1 MKVITVS
8 NQKGG
13 VGKTTIT
20 FHLAHYLW
28 KQGHCVLAIDLD
40 PQGNLTSTFLTDELD
55 DDTWKVAHVKKIFED
70 GVAYPIEVRERLMI
84 LPSDIRL
91 AVIETQTSLTNYYKL
106 KRFTDKLKGI
116 DYVVIDTPP
125 NLGLFTINALLAAT
139 HIVIPIQP
147 SRYAQIALSTL
158 LATVESI
165 KESSGGGGEIAG
177 VVITRAKTNT
187 RMYQETVEWLRTAH
201 PGLLIE
207 PAIPDTVKV
216 QYSIRERIPVFEKY
230 PKDKIVEVFE
240 SLCKNIKEAID
251 NG

>member
-1 MKVITVS
+1 MKVITIS

-13 VGKTTIT
+13 VGKTTIA

-28 KQGHCVLAIDLD
+28 KQGHFVLAIDID
-40 PQGNLTSTFLTDELD
+40 PQGNLTSTLTEELD
-55 DDTWKVAHVKKIFED
+55 DDTWSAAHVKGIFES
-70 GVAYPIEVRERLMI
+70 GIAYPIEIKERLMLI
-84 LPSDIRL
+84 PSDIRL

-106 KRFTDKLKGI
+106 KRFIEKLDI

-147 SRYAQIALSTL
+147 SRYAQIALETL
-158 LATVESI
+158 IATVKGI
-165 KESSGGGGEIAG
+165 KETSGGSGGEIAG

-187 RMYQETVEWLRTAH
+187 RMYQETVKWLKTEH

-216 QYSIRERIPVFEKY
+216 QYSIREQTPVFEKY
-230 PKDKIVEVFE
+230 PRDRIAQIFE
-240 SLCKNIKEAID
+240 DLCKNTKEAIH
-251 NG
+251 G